1 MVAVRAEVDDL
12 PDTGLDALRVRFDL
26 LGPGTVEIDEVR
38 VFDLAFDDRQREQ
51 LTRIVDRLDRQIG
64 DGDVGGCLAGLDAYW
79 PRYLET
85 FVSEAPGRPPT
96 TGGPD
101 PRRGR
106 TGVMDRVRRLW
117 Q

>member
-1 MVAVRAEVDDL
+1 M
-12 PDTGLDALRVRFDL
+12 
-26 LGPGTVEIDEVR
+26 
-38 VFDLAFDDRQREQ
+38 
-51 LTRIVDRLDRQIG
+51 VDRLHRQFD

-85 FVSEAPGRPPT
+85 FVPDAATRQPT
-96 TGGPD
+96 AAGPD
-101 PRRGR
+101 ARRGR